1 MKEHCARYPETMM
14 QNMHCHIRALWNL
27 SQEAAAEALQKNIR
41 HSEVVRIKLLL
52 EDTAPRQQG
61 HIFCLRKSQPTK
73 CHWVCLTPNLY
84 IDDVHCMKIKDYDL
98 VIAILRYLERSGKY
112 FGKEYSTTT
121 TRVKKKD
128 LVEGGC
134 NPKCASNI
142 HQIIYP
148 KLTYCTF

>member
-27 SQEAAAEALQKNIR
+27 SQEAAAEALQKS
-41 HSEVVRIKLLL
+41 SELNYCLKTLHHFNKDKYFVCTRVNLPNATGCASRL
-52 EDTAPRQQG
+52 TCTSTT
-61 HIFCLRKSQPTK
+61 HI
-73 CHWVCLTPNLY
+73 
-84 IDDVHCMKIKDYDL
+84 KIKDYDL
-98 VIAILRYLERSGKY
+98 VIAILCYLERSGKY

-121 TRVKKKD
+121 TRVKEKD

-148 KLTYCTF
+148 KLTYYTF